1 MDIFPSVTTPRAYRA
16 RERLVTTI
24 AQLFDQML
32 DHKIELPEL
41 SRRRVEVIRSHGIT
55 DTRQMA
61 RIELALLHGATV
73 NTAPTLFWTVA
84 HVIARPELVTAI
96 RNEALPLVK
105 FTSASADGEQEAYF
119 PMRLLDSSCPLLLS
133 SYREVTRLVNK
144 AMSTRQVMQDTTVA
158 DTHGREYLFRTG
170 STVMMPATAHSAA
183 HVWGSDADEFRPERF
198 LDWSDKAVSKASKE
212 RRAAYMP
219 FGGGK
224 HLCPG
229 RNLAK
234 AEILGVVV
242 ALTVMFE
249 VEDTASPGAPIS
261 VPEIRQA
268 RLGQGVGK
276 PVDREKGKR
285 IAARFKTRK
294 GWENIKWNFVL

>member
-1 MDIFPSVTTPRAYRA
+1 MNIFPSVTTRRAYRA

-24 AQLFDQML
+24 AHLFDQML
-32 DHKIELPEL
+32 DGKIELPEL

-55 DTRQMA
+55 DTREMA

-105 FTSASADGEQEAYF
+105 FASASAGGEQEAHF
-119 PMRLLDSSCPLLLS
+119 PIRLLDSSCPLLLS

-144 AMSTRQVMQDTTVA
+144 AMSTRQVMQDTLVA

-198 LDWSDKAVSKASKE
+198 LDWSNKAISKASKE

-242 ALTVMFE
+242 ALTMMFE
-249 VEDTASPGAPIS
+249 VEDAASPGEPIS

-276 PVDREKGKR
+276 PVDLEKGKR
-285 IAARFKTRK
+285 IAVRFRTRK